1 MFKGENGVMVAQG
14 RVSKTKQSEEG
25 IHVVRWP
32 GPVYLTYKESE
43 DSYHFK
49 K

>member
-1 MFKGENGVMVAQG
+1 MVAQD
-14 RVSKTKQSEEG
+14 RMSKTKQSGEG
-25 IHVVRWP
+25 IHVVRWA

-49 K
+49 R